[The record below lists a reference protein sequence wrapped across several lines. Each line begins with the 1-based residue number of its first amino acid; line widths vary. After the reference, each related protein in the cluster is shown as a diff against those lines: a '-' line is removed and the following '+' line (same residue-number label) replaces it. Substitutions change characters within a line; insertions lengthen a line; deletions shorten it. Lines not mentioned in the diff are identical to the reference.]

1 MDTLS
6 FTVPGMTCGHCKA
19 AVEGEIGKLGN
30 VTSVA
35 VDLDTKAVVVQGDA
49 LDQDAV
55 FAAVDEAG
63 FEAVS

>member
-1 MDTLS
+1 MDRIGAGDHHPQS
-6 FTVPGMTCGHCKA
+6 GDVA
-19 AVEGEIGKLGN
+19 AG
-30 VTSVA
+30 
-35 VDLDTKAVVVQGDA
+35 AVVVQGDA